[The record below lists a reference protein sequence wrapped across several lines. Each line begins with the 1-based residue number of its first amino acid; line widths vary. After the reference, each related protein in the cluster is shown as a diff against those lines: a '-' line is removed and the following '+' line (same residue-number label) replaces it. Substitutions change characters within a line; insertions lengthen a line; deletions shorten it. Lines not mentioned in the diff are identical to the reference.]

1 MNWSFVLWT
10 VVTGLAVVFIILI
23 FLIVLLTIMGKVFT
37 AKKKTVIQPAKKINP
52 LPKPYVGD
60 AVLSVPKKIETP
72 RVDELQVIAVIMAA
86 IEAYGGKKIKVIDI
100 KKREDNARSAW
111 GAAGVYESMR

>member
-23 FLIVLLTIMGKVFT
+23 FLIVLLTLMGKVFS
-37 AKKKTVIQPAKKINP
+37 AKKKTVIQPSKTP
-52 LPKPYVGD
+52 LPKPVIIKPAPAPIID
-60 AVLSVPKKIETP
+60 TP

-86 IEAYGGKKIKVIDI
+86 IEAYSGKKVKITDVT
-100 KKREDNARSAW
+100 KRDENNARSIW
-111 GAAGVYESMR
+111 GNIGVIESMR